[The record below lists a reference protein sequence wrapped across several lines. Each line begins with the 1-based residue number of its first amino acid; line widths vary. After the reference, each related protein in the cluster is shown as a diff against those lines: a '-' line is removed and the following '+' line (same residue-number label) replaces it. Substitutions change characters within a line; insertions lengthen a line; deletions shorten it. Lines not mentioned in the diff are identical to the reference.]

1 MRRKLNQDLEEKTPV
16 WAEIKQANR
25 FWKQTNKQIN
35 VGSEKKKIN
44 GSNKITVERL
54 TASRKQEKKPE
65 IEDKAK
71 EMLYSD
77 ILKEK

>member
-1 MRRKLNQDLEEKTPV
+1 MLEV
-16 WAEIKQANR
+16 
-25 FWKQTNKQIN
+25 
-35 VGSEKKKIN
+35 KKKIN

-71 EMLYSD
+71 EMLHSD